1 MRHRMAGRQFGRNSG
16 HRRALLRNLTIAL
29 VEHER
34 LETTVP
40 KAKEL
45 RRVADRLVSWG
56 KSGTLHARRMAQS
69 VLQQHGLVVKL
80 FSDIAPRMGDR
91 PGGYTRIIK
100 TRRRVGDGA
109 PMAMIE
115 LVCAN
120 PPAPRRR
127 RATEQG
133 QEEAAQAAAAERP
146 SEEQK
151 AKAEEKKAKAGKKA

>member
-16 HRRALLRNLTIAL
+16 HRRAMLKNLAIAL

-45 RRVADRLVSWG
+45 RRVADRLVTWG

-80 FSDIAPRMGDR
+80 FTDIAPRIGDR
-91 PGGYTRIIK
+91 QGGYTRIIK
-100 TRRRVGDGA
+100 TRRRFGDNA

-127 RATEQG
+127 RTTEADQGEPSPAAEPAPAG
-133 QEEAAQAAAAERP
+133 QE
-146 SEEQK
+146 K
-151 AKAEEKKAKAGKKA
+151 AKARKKA

>member
-1 MRHRMAGRQFGRNSG
+1 MM
-16 HRRALLRNLTIAL
+16 AL

-34 LETTVP
+34 LETTVAR
-40 KAKEL
+40 AKEL

-56 KSGTLHARRMAQS
+56 KEGSLHARRRAQA

-80 FSDIAPRMGDR
+80 FNDIAPRIGER

-100 TRRRVGDGA
+100 TRRRFGDGA
-109 PMAMIE
+109 PMAMVE

-127 RATEQG
+127 RGTGPGEAEQAV
-133 QEEAAQAAAAERP
+133 EPERV
-146 SEEQK
+146 
-151 AKAEEKKAKAGKKA
+151 EEKKAKAGKKA